1 MPALARKSLRS
12 LPGADDIHRQELP
25 NGITVLSRPN
35 FNSPSLAITGFFRA
49 GSLVETDD
57 KLGLADFAISSLMRG
72 AGELSFDEIFNR
84 LESAGASFGY
94 DSGVLST
101 SFGGRCLVED
111 LPLVLD
117 LFSETLRHPRFPTE
131 EVEKLRNHL
140 LTGLAI
146 RAQDTSDMADLYFDQ
161 MLFAGHPYGRPA
173 DGWTETIQ
181 AITRQD
187 LVDFHERYVGP
198 RGMVIVVVGGMG
210 PERVVEAVQRAL
222 GDWQVED
229 QRPMPPLP
237 PAPVL
242 MESLH
247 RQHEIAG
254 KSQSDLVIGSFGPR
268 RTDPE
273 FFAASLGNSALG
285 QFGMMGRIG
294 SRVREK
300 AGLAY
305 YAYSSLSSGIGP
317 GTWSVSAGVNPGNL
331 DRAMGLILKEL
342 RRFVD
347 KGVTLVELAD
357 SKANFI
363 GRLPLSLESNGGVAG
378 ALLNIQRFGLDLDY
392 YRGYPAR
399 IQRITREEVL
409 EAARKFIDPGRLVFS
424 VAGPPPI

>member
-1 MPALARKSLRS
+1 MTVISRKSLHS
-12 LPGADDIHRQELP
+12 LPGADDIHRTVLP

-35 FNSPSLAITGFFRA
+35 FNSASLAINGFFRA
-49 GSLVETDD
+49 GSLVETAD

-72 AGELSFDEIFNR
+72 TRGLSFDEIFNR

-117 LFSETLRHPRFPTE
+117 LLSETLRYPTFPPA
-131 EVEKLRNHL
+131 EVEKLRTHL

-146 RAQDTSDMADLYFDQ
+146 RAQDTSDMADLYFDE

-173 DGWTETIQ
+173 DGWPETIQ

-187 LVDFHERYVGP
+187 LVDFHDRYVGP
-198 RGMVIVVVGGMG
+198 RGMVIVIVGGLE
-210 PERVVEAVQRAL
+210 PERVVEAVERAL
-222 GDWQVED
+222 GGWQAD
-229 QRPMPPLP
+229 GQQPMPPLP
-237 PAPVL
+237 ADPVL
-242 MESLH
+242 EESLR

-254 KSQSDLVIGSFGPR
+254 KSQSDMLIGCFGPR

-294 SRVREK
+294 NRVRER

-305 YAYSSLSSGIGP
+305 YAYSSLSAGIGP
-317 GTWSVSAGVNPGNL
+317 GTWCVGAGVNPGNIA
-331 DRAMGLILKEL
+331 RATGLILKAL

-347 KGVTLVELAD
+347 KGVTVAELAD

-378 ALLNIQRFGLDLDY
+378 ALLNIQRYGLDLDF
-392 YRGYPAR
+392 YRQYPGR
-399 IQRITREEVL
+399 IRAVTREQVVQ
-409 EAARKFIDPGRLVFS
+409 AARKYIDPERLVFS
-424 VAGPPPI
+424 VAGPASP

>member
-1 MPALARKSLRS
+1 MPALSRKSLRS
-12 LPGADDIHRQELP
+12 LPGAGDIHRQELP

-35 FNSPSLAITGFFRA
+35 FNSASLAINGYFRA
-49 GSLVETDD
+49 GSLVETED

-111 LPLVLD
+111 LPMVLH
-117 LFSETLRHPRFPTE
+117 LFSETLRHPRFPSD
-131 EVEKLRNHL
+131 EVEKLRHHL

-161 MLFAGHPYGRPA
+161 MLFAGHPYARPS

-198 RGMVIVVVGGMG
+198 RGMVIVIVGGMEPG
-210 PERVVEAVQRAL
+210 RVVEAVEQAL
-222 GDWQVED
+222 GGWQAAG
-229 QRPMPPLP
+229 QKPMPSLP
-237 PAPVL
+237 PDPVL
-242 MESLH
+242 EESLH
-247 RQHEIAG
+247 HQHEIAG
-254 KSQSDLVIGSFGPR
+254 KSQSDLVIGSYGPR

-273 FFAASLGNSALG
+273 FFAATLGNSALG

-305 YAYSSLSSGIGP
+305 YAYSSLGAGIGP
-317 GTWSVSAGVNPGNL
+317 GSWSVSAGVNPANVPQ
-331 DRAMGLILKEL
+331 ATGLILKEL
-342 RRFVD
+342 RRFVE
-347 KGVTLVELAD
+347 KGVTIAELAD

-378 ALLNIQRFGLDLDY
+378 ALLNIQRYGLDLDY
-392 YRGYPAR
+392 YREYPAR
-399 IQRITREEVL
+399 VRSVTREQVV
-409 EAARKFIDPGRLVFS
+409 EAARKYIDPGRLVFS
-424 VAGPPPI
+424 VAGPGLP